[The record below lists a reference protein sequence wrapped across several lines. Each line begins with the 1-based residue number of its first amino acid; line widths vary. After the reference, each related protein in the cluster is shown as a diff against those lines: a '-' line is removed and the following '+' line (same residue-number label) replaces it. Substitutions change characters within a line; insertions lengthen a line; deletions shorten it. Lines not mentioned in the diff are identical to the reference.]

1 MRLVVLIAGLALAA
15 ASAAAAQPVIAKP
28 ACEKPTTLVGAFN
41 ALFGRAACRVAAT
54 EGVPGAAPAV
64 GPPARRD
71 AEPAQVAEP
80 GHMAPPRLAATT
92 CREALPSYDAG
103 GQATYLPSRACG
115 RY

>member
-1 MRLVVLIAGLALAA
+1 MRPVVLIAGLVLAA
-15 ASAAAAQPVIAKP
+15 ASAAAAQPVAGKP
-28 ACEKPTTLVGAFN
+28 ACEKPTTLIAAVN
-41 ALFGRAACRVAAT
+41 ALFGRAACRTTAGT
-54 EGVPGAAPAV
+54 PGAGPAV
-64 GPPARRD
+64 GLPPRRD